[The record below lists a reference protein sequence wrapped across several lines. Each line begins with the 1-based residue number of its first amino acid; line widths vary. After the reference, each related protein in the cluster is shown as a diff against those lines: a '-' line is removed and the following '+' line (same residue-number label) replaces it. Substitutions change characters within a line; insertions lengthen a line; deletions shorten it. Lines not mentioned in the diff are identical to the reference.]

1 MPRRRWT
8 YLALF
13 AVLLA
18 LAPSAAAM
26 GSPSVA
32 ALQVALRARGL
43 YEGTIDGVKG
53 DATERA
59 VRAFQR
65 KAGLPVDGVF
75 GPKTRAALGRF
86 GRPRIGSRPLD
97 DGKIGWDVA
106 ALQYA
111 LAWHGFPSGAI
122 DGHFGA
128 HTAAA
133 VRRFQRWSSLAVDGI
148 AGPAVFTALRMPPA
162 GSPVALSAPLD
173 MPSTDG
179 FGPRGARFH
188 TGLDFPAP
196 TGTPVLSAGSGS
208 VRFAGWY
215 AGYGYLVAVAHGSGV
230 RTLYAHLS
238 KLTVRLGDPVAQ
250 GERVGLVGS
259 TGAST
264 GPHLHF
270 EVRVRG
276 AAVDPLTALR

>member
-1 MPRRRWT
+1 MARRPWT
-8 YLALF
+8 YVALA
-13 AVLLA
+13 AVFLT
-18 LAPSAAAM
+18 LAPSAGAM

-43 YEGTIDGVKG
+43 YDGTIDGVKG
-53 DATERA
+53 EATERA
-59 VRAFQR
+59 VRALQR

-75 GPKTRAALGRF
+75 GPKTRAVLGRF
-86 GRPRIGSRPLD
+86 GRPRIGSRPLE
-97 DGKIGWDVA
+97 DGKVGWDVA

-111 LAWHGFPSGAI
+111 LAWHGFPSGTL
-122 DGHFGA
+122 DGDFGA

-133 VRRFQRWSSLAVDGI
+133 VRKFQRWSGLAVDGI
-148 AGPAVFTALRMPPA
+148 AGPAVFGALRTPPA
-162 GSPVALSAPLD
+162 RSPLALSPPLETAW
-173 MPSTDG
+173 TDV

-196 TGTPVLSAGSGS
+196 AGTPVGAAGAGR
-208 VRFAGWY
+208 VTFAGWY
-215 AGYGYLVAVAHGSGV
+215 PRYGNLVSVAHGSGV

-238 KLTVRLGDPVAQ
+238 AFAVQLGQRVSV

>member
-8 YLALF
+8 YAALA
-13 AVLLA
+13 AVFLT
-18 LAPSAAAM
+18 LAPSAGAM

-32 ALQVALRARGL
+32 ALQVALHARGL
-43 YEGTIDGVKG
+43 YVATIDGVKG
-53 DATERA
+53 AATERA
-59 VRAFQR
+59 IRALQR
-65 KAGLPVDGVF
+65 KAGLPVDGVI

-97 DGKIGWDVA
+97 EGKVGWDVA

-111 LAWHGFPSGAI
+111 LAWHGFPSGTL
-122 DGHFGA
+122 DGHFGG

-133 VRRFQRWSSLAVDGI
+133 VRKFQRWSRLEVDGI
-148 AGPAVFTALRMPPA
+148 AGPAVFAALRSAPPS
-162 GSPVALSAPLD
+162 SPIALSLPLD
-173 MPSTDG
+173 TPSTDG
-179 FGPRGARFH
+179 FGPRGVRFH

-196 TGTPVLSAGSGS
+196 SGTPVLSAGSGR

-215 AGYGYLVAVAHGSGV
+215 PGYGYLVSVAHGSGV

-238 KLTVRLGDPVAQ
+238 KLAVRLGDTIER